1 MARTKIVVLIVA
13 LLVTVVAL
21 YTAFTLTPGF
31 PCREFSAASLSYSGD
46 RTLAVA
52 LARTPSEQQL
62 GLSGCRSLKPGQGM
76 YFIFPVKSDAVFW
89 MKDMVIPIDIVWL
102 SDNKVVGITT
112 NVPPPAANTAILP
125 TYTAPE
131 PVNAVLEIGA
141 GHAAKL
147 GIRTG
152 TVLELND

>member
-1 MARTKIVVLIVA
+1 MARTKIIIILIA
-13 LLVTVVAL
+13 LLATTVSI

-31 PCREFSAASLSYSGD
+31 PCREFSTASLSYSGEH
-46 RTLAVA
+46 TLAVA

-62 GLSGCRSLKPGQGM
+62 GLSGCRSLKLGQGM

-89 MKDMVIPIDIVWL
+89 MKDMIIPIDIIWL
-102 SDNKVVGITT
+102 SDNKVIGITA
-112 NVPPPAANTAILP
+112 NIPPPATNTATLP
-125 TYTAPE
+125 TYSAPA

-141 GHAAKL
+141 GHADKL

-152 TVLELND
+152 TVVELHQ